1 MDLMALSAHKARTT
15 RTPRST
21 AMSAVTSSVGGS
33 RRSRTVLR
41 LTASAFSAALVL
53 AACSSGGGGQADHS
67 TGSGASKTGSGTRVT
82 VTETEYG
89 LKLSRSS
96 FTPGTYT
103 FVADNAGKITH
114 ALSIDGPGVEDAKTK
129 NIQSGQM
136 STVTVTFKKG
146 SYDLYC
152 PIPGHKQLGMD
163 KHIQVG

>member
-1 MDLMALSAHKARTT
+1 MDLMALTARKARTT
-15 RTPRST
+15 RTPHT
-21 AMSAVTSSVGGS
+21 S
-33 RRSRTVLR
+33 RRSRTALR
-41 LTASAFSAALVL
+41 LTASAFAAALVL
-53 AACSSGGGGQADHS
+53 AACSSGGGGGGGKADNS
-67 TGSGASKTGSGTRVT
+67 AGSGASKTGSGTRVT

-96 FTPGTYT
+96 FAPGTYT
-103 FVADNAGKITH
+103 FVADNHGKLTH

-129 NIQSGQM
+129 NISGGQS

-163 KHIQVG
+163 KHIQVA

>member
-1 MDLMALSAHKARTT
+1 MARTASKARTT
-15 RTPRST
+15 GT
-21 AMSAVTSSVGGS
+21 A
-33 RRSRTVLR
+33 LR
-41 LTASAFSAALVL
+41 VTASVFAGALVL
-53 AACSSGGGGQADHS
+53 AACSSGGGGGSSAS
-67 TGSGASKTGSGTRVT
+67 SGASKAASGTRVT

-129 NIQSGQM
+129 NIQSGQQAM
-136 STVTVTFKKG
+136 VTVTFKKG
-146 SYDLYC
+146 TYDLYC
-152 PIPGHKQLGMD
+152 PIPGHKQLGMN